1 MRKIYSMFFAALAF
15 SAASCQV
22 ETIEPDEAPVKEVM
36 TITAGFN
43 TDTKTALAENGMSTL
58 WNRNDLV
65 SVFDARTE
73 NNNRKFSIVAED
85 DAEFPAST
93 ATFATEEEFQMP
105 EYPLDQALIVALY
118 PYQEEA
124 FCNFMNPEDGKN
136 LITGLNIPA
145 EQIAVKDGFDS
156 RAAFALATDKYTD
169 KDNVR
174 FKNLYSLLKVSV
186 AEEGVKEIKV
196 VISSLDKAVGDAQ
209 VVLNR
214 EVVDNTPVF
223 NGGELQVVD
232 NGSEEVTL
240 KFEDEESTFEKDAV
254 YGIAVAPVCYNNIK
268 VYLDGELVKDVTP
281 SMDAFL
287 SANKFYTIKDLK
299 KPATRS
305 LSFPEETYNVL
316 LGNEF
321 TAPELSGETEGVEY
335 TSSNE
340 EVATV
345 DETTGAVTILAEG
358 TTVITAKAPKTAT
371 LLEGEASYTLVVG
384 AKADRGLAFNPT
396 SVEVAYDAT
405 SFELPA
411 LTGEAE
417 GVVYTSSNTEVATVD
432 EATGEVTITGVGE
445 TVITA
450 SAQADE
456 THLEGSASYTLTVT
470 KTERSVSFAEASQTV
485 TYGDP
490 VVLQT
495 LTGVTDAD
503 VITYSITEG
512 EAATIENG
520 ALKLVKAGTV
530 TITATVAE
538 TDTQNE
544 CSASYTLTVEKAQRT
559 VSFEESSKTV
569 TYGDAVVL
577 PELNGVTGADEITYS
592 AEGDAATIT
601 TDGAVTLVKA
611 GTVTITATVAETD
624 THMSATATC
633 TLVVEVAVFEPEDGY
648 IYMRPSAEWSS
659 DNARFAA
666 YFFNGTWKDMTLV
679 EGQLDIYQCD
689 IPEGE
694 TNVIFCR
701 MNPSE
706 TENNFNDGVRWT
718 QTSDLTMLN
727 GCLYTVS
734 GWNDGEWS
742 GEPAVDP
749 IDASGL
755 IVGLS
760 GKFDGEEMWGD
771 PDGDRKAEYKT
782 VEYTDESIYAGT
794 YTFELADLEMTAN
807 DKFKIRIDGGWI
819 GSGNATITGIN
830 LGSTDGDGNFI
841 VTESGTYNV
850 TFTFSWDGCNY
861 SNVRVKFEKQGGTE
875 PEPVQTCRIY
885 LNKNWEWKNI
895 KIWCW
900 EMNKGGNIYG
910 DSWPGTMNHGS
921 ETVAGK
927 TYLYWDI
934 PENYIGK
941 TVGLLIT
948 GNEGNGTF
956 KQTANVENIV
966 LDRDYCFKFE
976 WTSQKGDHLV
986 EITR

>member
-43 TDTKTALAENGMSTL
+43 ADTKTALAENGMSTL

-396 SVEVAYDAT
+396 SVQVAYDAT

-432 EATGEVTITGVGE
+432 EATGEVTIAGVGE

-450 SAQADE
+450 SAVEDE
-456 THLEGSASYTLTVT
+456 THLEGSASYTL
-470 KTERSVSFAEASQTV
+470 
-485 TYGDP
+485 
-490 VVLQT
+490 
-495 LTGVTDAD
+495 
-503 VITYSITEG
+503 I
-512 EAATIENG
+512 
-520 ALKLVKAGTV
+520 
-530 TITATVAE
+530 
-538 TDTQNE
+538 
-544 CSASYTLTVEKAQRT
+544 VEKAQRT
-559 VSFEESSKTV
+559 VSFAETSKTV

-592 AEGDAATIT
+592 ITEGDAAIIT

-648 IYMRPSAEWSS
+648 IYMRPSADWKS

-679 EGQLDIYQCD
+679 EGQLDIYQCE

-718 QTSDLTMLN
+718 QTSDLTMLK

-794 YTFELADLEMTAN
+794 YTFELADFKLAAN
-807 DKFKIRIDGGWI
+807 DKFKVRIDGGWI
-819 GSGNATITGIN
+819 GSGNATITGVN

-850 TFTFSWDGCNY
+850 TFTFSWDGGNY

-875 PEPVQTCRIY
+875 PDVPAPTTKTIY
-885 LNKNWEWKNI
+885 LKPG
-895 KIWCW
+895 IWTTANAKFEAW
-900 EMNKGGNIYG
+900 TWGGASA
-910 DSWPGTMNHGS
+910 DSWVVFKKLSN
-921 ETVAGK
+921 
-927 TYLYWDI
+927 DI
-934 PENYIGK
+934 YY
-941 TVGLLIT
+941 
-948 GNEGNGTF
+948 
-956 KQTANVENIV
+956 VEIP
-966 LDRDYCFKFE
+966 LDRTGMKILRKDPNSASNA
-976 WTSQKGDHLV
+976 WASWNDSGDQAIPSDKNMFV
-986 EITR
+986 VKDWNSYSWEVYK